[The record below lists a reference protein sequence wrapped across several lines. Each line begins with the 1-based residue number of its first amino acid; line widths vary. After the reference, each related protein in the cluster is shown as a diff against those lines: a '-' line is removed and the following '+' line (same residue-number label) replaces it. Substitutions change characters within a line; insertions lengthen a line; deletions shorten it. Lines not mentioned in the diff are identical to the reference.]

1 MRRSYARWP
10 AVAIALAGAAVL
22 IYWWRAARPLWVDE
36 ELLALNVR
44 DRAFTELLGPLWL
57 DQAAPLGWLALER
70 TALLTFGLTE
80 RAMRLLPV
88 LFGLSTLLTCLWI
101 GRRWMT
107 PVGSAILVLLCSI
120 GQWVVFFALEM
131 KHYSA
136 DTFLSLL
143 LPALA
148 AWCVEGEAAGGSG
161 VPRRAAVWWAVA
173 AVTLWFSH
181 GALFVTPLCAVVL
194 LTACWWRQG
203 WRVAMR
209 AAVPGLVWLASF
221 GLHYILELRH
231 LLANPY
237 LQNYW
242 AFAFP
247 PASGGMNATMHWWL
261 GIFEPFALKPAG
273 TGRWVLF
280 WMASISGFV
289 FAIWQRRM
297 FGLMLIT
304 VPISAAL
311 LATLRIVPPN
321 ERLGLWIVPALYASV
336 AMAGDAPV
344 WLARRYSNRRPLTAL
359 AAAVCLGAIVTLVC
373 ADIFRRGQLELEAK
387 PMSNY
392 GLDDR
397 SSVRALLALHRPGDV
412 VMTTH
417 FGLAGLWWY
426 SGSNIAGADAGSQLQ
441 DGSPIFEIGH
451 VASHSACDRAQ

>member
-10 AVAIALAGAAVL
+10 ALAIALAGAAVL

-70 TALLTFGLTE
+70 TALLTFGLS
-80 RAMRLLPV
+80 RAGDAPPAGAVRIEHAPRQSLDRAPLDDPCR
-88 LFGLSTLLTCLWI
+88 FGD
-101 GRRWMT
+101 
-107 PVGSAILVLLCSI
+107 PVLLCSI
-120 GQWVVFFALEM
+120 GQWIVFFALEM

-203 WRVAMR
+203 GRIAVR
-209 AAVPGLVWLASF
+209 AAAPGLVWLASF
-221 GLHYILELRH
+221 GLHYIFELRH

-247 PASGGMNATMHWWL
+247 PASGGMNATLHWWL

-289 FAIWQRRM
+289 FAVWQRRM
-297 FGLMLIT
+297 FGLMLVT
-304 VPISAAL
+304 VPVSAAL

-344 WLARRYSNRRPLTAL
+344 WLARRYSHRRPTTAL
-359 AAAVCLGAIVTLVC
+359 AAAVCLGAIVTLVS
-373 ADIFRRGQLELEAK
+373 ADIFRRGQLELAAK

-426 SGSNIAGADAGSQLQ
+426 SGLNIAGADAGSQLS
-441 DGSPIFEIGH
+441 G
-451 VASHSACDRAQ
+451 R